1 MSYPRKEYDPDQ
13 PKKSWSLQEAK
24 LKIASYCAYQERC
37 QSEVRNKLAENGI
50 LGSTA
55 EELIA
60 SMIEEGFL
68 NEERF
73 AQCFVR
79 GKYRLKKW
87 GRNKIQQ
94 ELKARQISPNCI
106 KSGMKEIEEEEYW
119 QNLLNQ
125 AEKKWHLINEKD
137 PLKKKIK
144 VKRFLA
150 GKGFEMELIQ
160 MAIEEM
166 ISDQN
171 L

>member
-1 MSYPRKEYDPDQ
+1 MSYLRKEYDPDR
-13 PKKSWSLQEAK
+13 PKKYWSLQEAK

-55 EELIA
+55 EDLIA

-73 AQCFVR
+73 AQSFVR

-94 ELKARQISPNCI
+94 ELKSRQVSPNCI
-106 KSGMKEIEEEEYW
+106 KSGMKEIEEAEYW
-119 QNLLNQ
+119 QNLLIQ
-125 AEKKWHLINEKD
+125 TEKKWLLTNEKD
-137 PLKKKIK
+137 LFRKRIK
-144 VKRFLA
+144 VQRYLI
-150 GKGFEMELIQ
+150 GKGFEIELVQ
-160 MAIEEM
+160 LAIEEM